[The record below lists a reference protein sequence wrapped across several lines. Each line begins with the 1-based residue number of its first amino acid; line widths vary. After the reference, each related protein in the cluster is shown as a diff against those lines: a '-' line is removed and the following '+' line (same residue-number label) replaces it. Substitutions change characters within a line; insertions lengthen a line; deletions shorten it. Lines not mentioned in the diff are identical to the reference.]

1 MVIKVRIILLYCF
14 LVTVTGCATKSEVTQ
29 QSSSPQQAAS
39 PQQTAPTPAPSG
51 TASNVAK
58 EPKQQQNV
66 NAGTGAAAAQTDACA
81 LITKSE
87 IEAVQGEPV
96 KDTKSS
102 DRSTDSLAISQC
114 FYSLATFHKS
124 VSLEVTRAN
133 PANANKSGA
142 KEFWNQTFH
151 KKAGK
156 EEREEE
162 EEEEKEKSK
171 PEPVPGV
178 GDEAFWS
185 GNRTSGALYVLKN
198 NAIIRISIGGPDKES
213 VKINKSKVLAQ
224 KALGRL

>member
-1 MVIKVRIILLYCF
+1 MIIKVRIILLYCL
-14 LVTVTGCATKSEVTQ
+14 LVAVTGCATKSEVTQ

-39 PQQTAPTPAPSG
+39 PQQPAPKPSG

-58 EPKQQQNV
+58 EQQQQNV
-66 NAGTGAAAAQTDACA
+66 NAGAAAARADACA
-81 LITKSE
+81 LITKAE

-102 DRSTDSLAISQC
+102 DRSTESLAISQC

-124 VSLEVTRAN
+124 VSLEVTRAS
-133 PANANKSGA
+133 PADAKKSGP
-142 KEFWNQTFH
+142 KEFWNQSFH
-151 KKAGK
+151 KIAATK
-156 EEREEE
+156 EEREKQES
-162 EEEEKEKSK
+162 KEKKKGK

-185 GNRTSGALYVLKN
+185 GNPNSGALYVLKN